1 MTRLKFCT
9 RKINILIIRRELLG
23 NYNEVEILKKRLL
36 KSVARKYIL
45 LFVRELKFCNCLI
58 VILCIF

>member
-9 RKINILIIRRELLG
+9 PKINILIIRRELLG